1 VNVHAGDVV
10 FYACLIVSVILHE
23 ISHGVVALW
32 CGDDTAKR
40 AGRLTL
46 DPRPHIDPVGSVLLP
61 GLMVLSG
68 APAFGWAKPVPVNP
82 SRLRRPRQ
90 QMLWVGLVGPGTNFT
105 IMMIA
110 ACVFRFF
117 HASLNLGPFVEGRFT
132 LGPAPLAF
140 VVVIS
145 FAYANLFL
153 GVFNL
158 LPIPPLDGSSLIERI
173 LPRTSLPTWY
183 RVRQYGFLILFAAV
197 FLFHLLDHI
206 IDPFLRLLVHF
217 MGG

>member
-105 IMMIA
+105 IMLLA
-110 ACVFRFF
+110 ACAYRFF
-117 HASLNLGPFVEGRFT
+117 RTSLDIGPIVEGRLV
-132 LGPAPLAF
+132 LGPLA
-140 VVVIS
+140 VVIVVS
-145 FAYANLFL
+145 LAYANLFL
-153 GVFNL
+153 GLFNL
-158 LPIPPLDGSSLIERI
+158 LPIPPLDGSSLIERV

-183 RVRQYGFLILFAAV
+183 RIRQYGFLILFAAV
-197 FLFHLLDHI
+197 FLFHLFDHI
-206 IDPFLRLLVHF
+206 IDPFLDLLVRF
-217 MGG
+217 MRG